1 MLKQFPYL
9 VFLIEAGYL
18 HGKYDKW
25 PDGWSHEEDTKY
37 GINLYSTE
45 NLAYMQSNEM
55 FDLTNFAFIKLRCI
69 GWSDTGSAGKIT
81 LKALNSAGNVERS
94 IYQDFNWYDSREDAN
109 ISLDLDV
116 SSLLGKHYIR
126 IELQRTNS
134 TYGVSIKAPVTL
146 TAI

>member
-1 MLKQFPYL
+1 
-9 VFLIEAGYL
+9 
-18 HGKYDKW
+18 
-25 PDGWSHEEDTKY
+25 
-37 GINLYSTE
+37 
-45 NLAYMQSNEM
+45 MQSNEM

-94 IYQDFNWYDSREDAN
+94 IYKDFNWYDSREDAN

-134 TYGVSIKAPVTL
+134 RYGVSIKAPVTL